1 MPEIIMFT
9 LAEIPAGTSA
19 TISRLETHPET
30 CLRLR
35 ELGFCENA
43 VIRRITDGSS
53 QLICEVCNTK
63 VGLNYSTANSIIV
76 TPLP

>member
-1 MPEIIMFT
+1 MYT
-9 LAEIPAGTSA
+9 LAEIPAGTSV
-19 TISRLETHPET
+19 TISRLESHPET

-43 VIRRITDGSS
+43 TIRCVTNGTS

-63 VGLNYSTANSIIV
+63 VGLNFTTANSIIV
-76 TPLP
+76 TPL

>member
-1 MPEIIMFT
+1 MYT
-9 LAEIPAGTSA
+9 LAEIPSGTSV
-19 TISRLETHPET
+19 TISRLESHPET

-43 VIRRITDGSS
+43 TVRCVTNGSS

-63 VGLNYSTANSIIV
+63 VGLNFTTANSIIV
-76 TPLP
+76 TPLQ